1 MTRGEL
7 KAIIKECIEEVEAD
21 NALIESTGMTEEE
34 MMNEG
39 AITNWLNESI
49 NSCDVV
55 NEEAEGEDKQLPAV
69 VEEKKKNFIIRAFD
83 AIVKKAKLILGKL
96 KGIFSKKEVSDSDK
110 KKVEKK
116 IGIVEKIATKFADLK
131 AKFKKGDVTVAQAQS
146 EIDGTENHLDDIM
159 DACADLLATQNRA
172 A

>member
-55 NEEAEGEDKQLPAV
+55 FFLNV
-69 VEEKKKNFIIRAFD
+69 
-83 AIVKKAKLILGKL
+83 
-96 KGIFSKKEVSDSDK
+96 IF
-110 KKVEKK
+110 
-116 IGIVEKIATKFADLK
+116 G
-131 AKFKKGDVTVAQAQS
+131 
-146 EIDGTENHLDDIM
+146 
-159 DACADLLATQNRA
+159 C
-172 A
+172 